1 LRRQVPRHEE
11 SAHGQALPYDAF
23 FS

>member
-1 LRRQVPRHEE
+1 LRRQVPGHEE